1 MVSHRPLTRRHDV
14 AIYLPSIGPLLFGDQ
29 GHAAGG
35 AEVQML
41 LIAKGLA
48 ALGGRVCIVAGGRSG
63 ALPDVV
69 DGVDVIWRSPYRLGA
84 SVTGKLAEFRE
95 IYASIAAAD
104 ANIVI
109 TRTAIPATAL
119 MAVSCRLQRRS
130 FVYAFAN
137 DSEFELERVE
147 SKRRNIRLIEL
158 AVRLADLLIA
168 QNERQRALCEAV
180 YRRSSLVIKSVAEPG
195 ELRTQKP
202 EAFLWAGRA
211 VSYKRPLAFVELARA
226 VPEAHF
232 WMMAVPRPGEDNQR
246 LLASVRRAAAELP
259 NLELLDPRPRSAV
272 LSLLGR
278 AVAIVNTSDFEGLSN
293 TFLEAW
299 SRGVPA
305 LSLSHD
311 PDGLIERLGLGGFAG
326 GSAAGFAHLAR
337 EFWHAREHQHELA
350 RRCRQYVLD
359 EHRPETI
366 YRQWFDVLRIC
377 TACRRANP
385 LSRARRPE
393 MCTIAGMI
401 DSDGA
406 DEAGFTGRGY
416 FQPRKA

>member
-1 MVSHRPLTRRHDV
+1 MVNHHLRTRRHDV
-14 AIYLPSIGPLLFGDQ
+14 TIYLPSIGPLLSGNQED
-29 GHAAGG
+29 AAGG

-48 ALGGRVCIVAGGRSG
+48 ALGARICIVAGGCAG
-63 ALPDVV
+63 PMPEAI
-69 DGVDVIWRSPYRLGA
+69 DGVDVVWRSPYRRA
-84 SVTGKLAEFRE
+84 ANTAGKLAEFRE

-104 ANIVI
+104 ANIVV
-109 TRTAIPATAL
+109 TRTVIPATAL
-119 MAVSCRLQRRS
+119 MAVSSRLQRRS

-137 DSEFELERVE
+137 DSEFEPERVE
-147 SKRRNIRLIEL
+147 TKRRNIRLIEL
-158 AVRLADLLIA
+158 AVGMADVLIA

-180 YRRSSLVIKSVAEPG
+180 YRRPSVVIKSVAEPG
-195 ELRTQKP
+195 ELRTRKP
-202 EAFLWAGRA
+202 EAFLWAGRV
-211 VSYKRPLAFVELARA
+211 VSYKRPLAFVELAHA

-246 LLASVRRAAAELP
+246 LLASVRRAAEELP
-259 NLELLDPRPRSAV
+259 NLELLDPRPRSDV
-272 LSLLGR
+272 LSLLER
-278 AVAIVNTSDFEGLSN
+278 AVAIVNTSDFEGLPN

-337 EFWHAREHQHELA
+337 EFWEAREHQHELA

-366 YRQWFDVLRIC
+366 YRQWLDVLRSLRAMPTREPVFAGA
-377 TACRRANP
+377 TA
-385 LSRARRPE
+385 
-393 MCTIAGMI
+393 
-401 DSDGA
+401 
-406 DEAGFTGRGY
+406 
-416 FQPRKA
+416 